1 MLNLSSAVRSNTLKL
16 LRALPQQ
23 DVQQQAS
30 KILLY
35 VRAGMASLSIGVQ
48 LTSLDA
54 MEWLIEN
61 AGLQMVRNRGGWID
75 TLQTFKVML
84 LWNSGKSSGKDTA
97 TYDSW
102 SGSTNATPIRKPE
115 SDNVV
120 AKALRVLS
128 LFLSAGLSQTRDL
141 ASIQAEDT
149 RRNFPYTNFQQFM
162 ISQDQ
167 DSFVSVRLIM
177 DSTTGG
183 ETSEYLDV
191 EGRRRLFEESMR
203 KLFKECLEREKKAGG
218 SIGREA
224 SNCVKALEE
233 CRAKY
238 QVINSEENLMETLKM
253 EGIRLLKM

>member
-1 MLNLSSAVRSNTLKL
+1 
-16 LRALPQQ
+16 
-23 DVQQQAS
+23 
-30 KILLY
+30 
-35 VRAGMASLSIGVQ
+35 MASLSVGVQ

-61 AGLQMVRNRGGWID
+61 AGLQVVKSRGGWMD

-84 LWNSGKSSGKDTA
+84 LWNSGKSSGKDTT
-97 TYDSW
+97 TYDAW
-102 SGSTNATPIRKPE
+102 SGSTNTTSGRKPE

-141 ASIQAEDT
+141 APIQAEDA

-167 DSFVSVRLIM
+167 DSFASVRLIM
-177 DSTTGG
+177 DSTGG
-183 ETSEYLDV
+183 GSSEYLDV
-191 EGRRRLFEESMR
+191 EGRRRLFEESMW

-218 SIGREA
+218 SVGREA
-224 SNCVKALEE
+224 SSCAKVLEE
-233 CRAKY
+233 CRTKY
-238 QVINSEENLMETLKM
+238 QVVNSEENLMEFLRWKV
-253 EGIRLLKM
+253 